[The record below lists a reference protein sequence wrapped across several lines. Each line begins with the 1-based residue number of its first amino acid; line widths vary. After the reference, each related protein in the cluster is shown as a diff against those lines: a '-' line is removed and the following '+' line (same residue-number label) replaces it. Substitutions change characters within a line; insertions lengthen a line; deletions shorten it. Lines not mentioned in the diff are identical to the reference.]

1 MPSYVLLANF
11 TDQGMRN
18 IKDTISRAEAFQAMA
33 KRSGVT
39 LKELCWTMGRYDVV
53 AVFEAAD
60 DESAAALALSASSL
74 GNTTCETLRAFSFD
88 DMKTILGKMV

>member
-1 MPSYVLLANF
+1 
-11 TDQGMRN
+11 
-18 IKDTISRAEAFQAMA
+18 
-33 KRSGVT
+33 
-39 LKELCWTMGRYDVV
+39 MGRYDVV
-53 AVFEAAD
+53 AMFEAAD